1 MTSQENQKPNALA
14 PIFKSIPNE
23 LKELRQWVCW
33 RYEWRV
39 NGNGGGYWTKPLYN
53 ADTGRYADVSKPET
67 WTTFDDAVAAYKR
80 YEHDGVG
87 FVFTE
92 DDPYTGF
99 DLDRCVVNGE
109 LSETAS
115 DWVRRFRTYAEI
127 SPSGTGVKLICE
139 AKALHNGKNQA
150 AGAEIYDRTRYFTIT
165 GHSIG
170 GHQIEARQGVAN
182 EFVNHYWPDA
192 VNPEP
197 RPEKE
202 KPKPK
207 QSTNGAGAWIE
218 PNRRIRIAF
227 GASNG
232 ADIERL
238 FKGDTSD
245 YASQSEADLALC
257 GYLAF
262 YSSGSREALD
272 TMFRSSKLLRDK
284 WDEKHRSDG
293 ATYGRITLDKA
304 LESQTEFYEFS
315 EEDLAG
321 EDDAPNS
328 EDTESSEI
336 GRAHV

>member
-99 DLDRCVVNGE
+99 DLDDCVVNGE
-109 LSETAS
+109 LSEDAS
-115 DWVRRFRTYAEI
+115 DWVRRFRTYTEI
-127 SPSGTGVKLICE
+127 SPSGTGIKGICKGKP
-139 AKALHNGKNQA
+139 AFNGNNQKE
-150 AGAEIYDRTRYFTIT
+150 GAEIYGDARYFTLT
-165 GHSIG
+165 GHAIG
-170 GHQIEARQGVAN
+170 GHQIEARQGVVN
-182 EFVNHYWPDA
+182 EFLVRYFPDK
-192 VNPEP
+192 VKPKP
-197 RPEKE
+197 QPEKE
-202 KPKPK
+202 KSKPQQEK
-207 QSTNGAGAWIE
+207 QKPANGAGAWIE

-238 FKGDTSD
+238 FNGDISG
-245 YASQSEADLALC
+245 YGSQSEADLALC

-284 WDEKHRSDG
+284 WDEKHYSDG
-293 ATYGRITLDKA
+293 RTYGEGTIDKA

-321 EDDAPNS
+321 EDGEVNS
-328 EDTESSEI
+328 E
-336 GRAHV
+336 